1 MTDYNL
7 QTVCSLSR
15 VQTQIKMEEIWIAH
29 FNFLFSFLHIM
40 ANASFVAAA
49 AYEFFD

>member
-15 VQTQIKMEEIWIAH
+15 IQTQIKME
-29 FNFLFSFLHIM
+29 
-40 ANASFVAAA
+40 
-49 AYEFFD
+49 